1 MESRPAEAA
10 RRSLHEDAKR
20 MTAEQRL
27 AEFLSHCATK
37 VRNSPAPAQAAL
49 LLKSMPGEAPVVR
62 RLDARRARARRRG
75 LGGSM
80 AAWAGPTHGLSQ
92 RYVNRI
98 NGCLDCR
105 PHLRPSVRV
114 PAALRGRAVS
124 DSPGMG

>member
-10 RRSLHEDAKR
+10 RRSLDEVAKR

-27 AEFLSHCATK
+27 AEFLSHCQLMAQLANSE
-37 VRNSPAPAQAAL
+37 VAGQHPPRNAVSPN
-49 LLKSMPGEAPVVR
+49 
-62 RLDARRARARRRG
+62 ARRRG
-75 LGGSM
+75 FSGSM
-80 AAWAGPTHGLSQ
+80 AAWAEPTRPTHGLSQ

-105 PHLRPSVRV
+105 PHLRPSVHV
-114 PAALRGRAVS
+114 PAAVHGHPVS